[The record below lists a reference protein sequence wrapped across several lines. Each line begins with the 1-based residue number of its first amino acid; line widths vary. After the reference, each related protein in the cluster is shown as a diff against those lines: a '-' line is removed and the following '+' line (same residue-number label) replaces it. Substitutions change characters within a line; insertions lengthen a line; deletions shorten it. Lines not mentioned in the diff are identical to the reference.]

1 MFSQIKRILEDGI
14 KSLLYN
20 IEGNK
25 RPKGKIICIFVVIL
39 IVSFLVSLVLEKVN
53 EIIDTL
59 LTCLSIFTAFIFTA
73 LFVVPDKLSS
83 RMNMLKEKDDDAT
96 HGYLTRFCNFTRM
109 FVQQM
114 SFVIV
119 QSITLIILFVVQK
132 LYPCF
137 VLTFI
142 NSILFVTL
150 IFYVLT
156 ILSNIYILL
165 MDDIDRNEIK

>member
-25 RPKGKIICIFVVIL
+25 RPKRKIICIFVVIL

-96 HGYLTRFCNFTRM
+96 HGYLTRLR
-109 FVQQM
+109 
-114 SFVIV
+114 
-119 QSITLIILFVVQK
+119 
-132 LYPCF
+132 P
-137 VLTFI
+137 
-142 NSILFVTL
+142 
-150 IFYVLT
+150 
-156 ILSNIYILL
+156 
-165 MDDIDRNEIK
+165 

>member
-1 MFSQIKRILEDGI
+1 
-14 KSLLYN
+14 
-20 IEGNK
+20 
-25 RPKGKIICIFVVIL
+25 
-39 IVSFLVSLVLEKVN
+39 
-53 EIIDTL
+53 
-59 LTCLSIFTAFIFTA
+59 
-73 LFVVPDKLSS
+73 
-83 RMNMLKEKDDDAT
+83 MLKEKDDDAT